1 MTTESQQPTRRF
13 TTRSSTMIPL
23 TVTASTT
30 TTTVTSTTT
39 MTVLT
44 SITTTVKTT
53 ITTKITTLIQTTIT
67 KMTTTTMNTVKTINK
82 NNMFATTESISV
94 TTSSA
99 MKILECN
106 NFIVFMSQDVI
117 KTNIVWNLQLKNLF
131 SNEYIAAKEALS
143 DTTDSGIFEVDRF
156 IPLVNNQT
164 EKTGV
169 FFRARFKFCCP
180 PYLTD
185 DECRIL
191 KTEKASSK
199 EKSLT
204 EELTKIIQMNEL
216 LTSENDVV
224 VKSSYNEGFKT
235 SVEIDQIFEVSIKP
249 IIAAASLDE
258 VNNQILDENG
268 TTLAEISEKLSDI
281 FKLKT
286 NKDEKRPEAESET
299 EKINF
304 AEIDPKELEES
315 LGDGMSLSLNEYFV
329 IADLCLAQD
338 NILQSKILKLFITFF
353 EILS

>member
-1 MTTESQQPTRRF
+1 
-13 TTRSSTMIPL
+13 
-23 TVTASTT
+23 
-30 TTTVTSTTT
+30 
-39 MTVLT
+39 
-44 SITTTVKTT
+44 
-53 ITTKITTLIQTTIT
+53 
-67 KMTTTTMNTVKTINK
+67 MNEK
-82 NNMFATTESISV
+82 NMFATTESISD
-94 TTSSA
+94 TTTSA

-117 KTNIVWNLQLKNLF
+117 QTNIVWNIQLKNLF
-131 SNEYIAAKEALS
+131 SREYMAAKETLR

-156 IPLVNNQT
+156 IPLVKNQT

-169 FFRARFKFCCP
+169 FFRAGFKFCCP
-180 PYLTD
+180 PDLTD

-191 KTEKASSK
+191 KNEKASTK
-199 EKSLT
+199 EKILS

-258 VNNQILDENG
+258 VNNLIVDENG
-268 TTLAEISEKLSDI
+268 TTLAEISEKLSDM
-281 FKLKT
+281 FKPKT
-286 NKDEKRPEAESET
+286 NKDETRLETESET
-299 EKINF
+299 EKLNF
-304 AEIDPKELEES
+304 AEIDPKEFEES

-338 NILQSKILKLFITFF
+338 NILQS
-353 EILS
+353 